1 MKLIGLIG
9 GTTWYSTIEYYR
21 LLNEIV
27 NRELGKSHSA
37 KLLLYSVDF
46 EEFRPSTNMSE
57 WDEKANNFLQL
68 ALRLEDAGAKCLLLC
83 ANTTHLIADVIQNNI
98 SIPLIH
104 IAKVTAASILE
115 KKIHT
120 VGLLGTKVTMEQSF
134 FKDILASNNINTLIP
149 TAEDREFIHESIL
162 SELGKGILNEDT
174 KNKYL
179 KIINL
184 LIDQGAQG
192 IVLACTEIPLLIAEE
207 EVAVPSFNTTKIH
220 AEAAVAFALKS

>member
-1 MKLIGLIG
+1 LKLIGLIG

-27 NRELGKSHSA
+27 NRQLGKSHSA

>member
-1 MKLIGLIG
+1 
-9 GTTWYSTIEYYR
+9 

-27 NRELGKSHSA
+27 NRQLGKSHSA